1 MKPPDQYE
9 KLDTVCLDLS
19 LYTKSNWIH
28 ITLTSDLSFTT
39 KGDFWN
45 MKKFSYQKYD
55 TWREDMMGN
64 DRRESHRY
72 LWSKWCQKLL
82 GGNSRRVLEK
92 HKPFLKNTWSNQGTQ
107 IYFLKFLYLS
117 SMVITYFGHQS
128 VCTNH
133 SLFQTIWV
141 IRKSVPFPFSNHL
154 GNKKESI
161 FKLMTFTT
169 WQFWEETSL
178 PEETLTPYVER

>member
-117 SMVITYFGHQS
+117 SMVITYFGHLWAS
-128 VCTNH
+128 KCVH
-133 SLFQTIWV
+133 E
-141 IRKSVPFPFSNHL
+141 PFPFSNHL
-154 GNKKESI
+154 GNKKECTI
-161 FKLMTFTT
+161 PFFK
-169 WQFWEETSL
+169 SSG
-178 PEETLTPYVER
+178 